1 MLRIFKIV
9 LFILTVLGLV
19 SLTVLVKYENTDI
32 WIKDIT
38 VNIYRPTE
46 IGFLSSEIVLNQLG
60 NIDSIQNLTLR
71 ETEIE
76 SIEELLMINPHI
88 ENVDSYV
95 TLDGKLLIN
104 ICEKVPII
112 RIYDANGKSIYVD
125 KNGNFI
131 PLSNRY
137 TPRVIIASG
146 YIGDMNINLSNNIH
160 DSTYIDTPL
169 NNVFQINNLIA
180 KNDLLKS
187 QIGQVYVNS
196 IGEYDLIPI
205 LGNHIIKLGKTVN
218 VEEKMENLTSY
229 YKKNLVTEDWD
240 KYRTINLKYKDQ
252 IVCTKK

>member
-1 MLRIFKIV
+1 
-9 LFILTVLGLV
+9 
-19 SLTVLVKYENTDI
+19 
-32 WIKDIT
+32 
-38 VNIYRPTE
+38 
-46 IGFLSSEIVLNQLG
+46 
-60 NIDSIQNLTLR
+60 
-71 ETEIE
+71 
-76 SIEELLMINPHI
+76 
-88 ENVDSYV
+88 
-95 TLDGKLLIN
+95 
-104 ICEKVPII
+104 
-112 RIYDANGKSIYVD
+112 
-125 KNGNFI
+125 
-131 PLSNRY
+131 
-137 TPRVIIASG
+137 
-146 YIGDMNINLSNNIH
+146 MNINLSNNIH

-180 KNDLLKS
+180 KNELLKS

>member
-1 MLRIFKIV
+1 
-9 LFILTVLGLV
+9 
-19 SLTVLVKYENTDI
+19 
-32 WIKDIT
+32 
-38 VNIYRPTE
+38 
-46 IGFLSSEIVLNQLG
+46 
-60 NIDSIQNLTLR
+60 
-71 ETEIE
+71 
-76 SIEELLMINPHI
+76 
-88 ENVDSYV
+88 V

-180 KNDLLKS
+180 KNELLKS